1 MIKRIMKL
9 CLVAI
14 LLAAMAGAHAETD
27 MLAVDH
33 RLYEL
38 GYRDAACNGI
48 LDEVTVNALKNFQ
61 IVNGLPATGDPD
73 AATVRLL
80 LSDAAIAQ
88 ADYLNAQAQENAA
101 YAPLANGSYGEAVTR
116 LQGALKQLGFF
127 SAVCDGAY
135 GDETEAAVYR
145 FQLANGLN
153 ETGVADSAVFVRL
166 YEGEPI
172 GWEDFL
178 SESCASVGDS
188 GDHVRRL
195 QIWLKQKGFFSGE
208 CTGSYGDGT
217 LQAVTAFQASCDL
230 EQSGDLDLQTC
241 RKLYT
246 DVRAFL
252 RDRMKLRRGDTG
264 AAAEQLCQDL
274 AKLGYP
280 AHARFNMQSEL
291 ALMQFQLVNKLDVSG
306 VADEITLVRL
316 HSENAVARDD
326 YAASRKRAPEDEG
339 LGQRLSRK
347 AGALLGQYSELDD
360 YFGFVQY
367 VALSCD
373 VELMDFDQ
381 LKRVEIGSADSI
393 PSGAFLGVQIGD
405 TEIMG
410 VAISERAIVYRAENG
425 YIVMNYLDR
434 MEAEQICIYHLAD
447 ER

>member
-1 MIKRIMKL
+1 MIKKIMKI
-9 CLVAI
+9 CMAAI
-14 LLAAMAGAHAETD
+14 ALAAMASAHAETD

-38 GYRDAACNGI
+38 GYRDAACNGV
-48 LDEVTVNALKNFQ
+48 LDDVTVNALKNFQ
-61 IVNGLPATGDPD
+61 IVNGLSATGDPD
-73 AATVRLL
+73 AVTVRLL
-80 LSDAAIAQ
+80 LSDEAVGQ
-88 ADYLNAQAQENAA
+88 AEYLNEQAQQNADA
-101 YAPLANGSYGEAVTR
+101 APLADGSYGEAVTR
-116 LQGALKQLGFF
+116 LQNALKQLGYF
-127 SAVCDGAY
+127 SAACDGAY
-135 GDETEAAVYR
+135 GDATEAAVYR

-153 ETGVADSAVFVRL
+153 ETGVADGAVFVRL
-166 YEGEPI
+166 YAGEPI

-178 SESCASVGDS
+178 SGCCASVGDS

-217 LQAVTAFQASCDL
+217 LQAVLAFQASCDL
-230 EQSGDLDLQTC
+230 DQSGDLDMQTC

-252 RDRMKLRRGDTG
+252 RDRIKIRRGDTG

-291 ALMQFQLVNKLDVSG
+291 ALMQFQLVNKLEVSG

-316 HSENAVARDD
+316 HSENAVARDA
-326 YAASRKRAPEDEG
+326 YVASRKRAPEDEG

-360 YFGFVQY
+360 YFDFVQY

-373 VELMDFDQ
+373 VELMDYAQ
-381 LKRVEIGSADSI
+381 LKRVEIGSADTI

-434 MEAEQICIYHLAD
+434 MEADHICLYHIS
-447 ER
+447 EEK